1 MLYPLSYG
9 GGCRF
14 RMTFYHGM
22 KGRPHPHEGPCRRMC
37 DLKRSKHGFDG
48 HRLMRVREFWL
59 KLAEKRSFQS
69 IRMLVPKRP

>member
-22 KGRPHPHEGPCRRMC
+22 KRGLGAVRMTSKDPTERHRALFGAYSTVPYTWPQAWPVIAEFNWSTSRR
-37 DLKRSKHGFDG
+37 
-48 HRLMRVREFWL
+48 RV
-59 KLAEKRSFQS
+59 
-69 IRMLVPKRP
+69 